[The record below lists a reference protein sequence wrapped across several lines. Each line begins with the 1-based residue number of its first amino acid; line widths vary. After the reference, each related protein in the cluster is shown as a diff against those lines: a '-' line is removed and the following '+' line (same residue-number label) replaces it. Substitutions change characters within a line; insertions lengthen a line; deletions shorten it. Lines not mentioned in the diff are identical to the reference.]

1 MKCNCKMIGG
11 ENCMPAQWT
20 AEIIGK
26 MHMHRIAK
34 KRLAEHL
41 GVTPEYASMI
51 LNGHRNPPDAE
62 ERFNQAL
69 QEIIRD
75 RKEKSL

>member
-1 MKCNCKMIGG
+1 
-11 ENCMPAQWT
+11 MPAQWT

-41 GVTPEYASMI
+41 GVTPEYVSMV
-51 LNGHRNPPDAE
+51 LNGHRTPSGAE
-62 ERFNQAL
+62 ERFQNAL
-69 QEIIRD
+69 ADIIREQ
-75 RKEKSL
+75 KN